1 MIGIKQYIYIAL
13 TIGAISY
20 VWLTDTKI
28 ESLKANVESLKKDIL
43 VSNVNA
49 IECEGTI
56 KEQNEVIQN
65 LAVDYNQSVSE
76 FDAYKKLP
84 AKVKIKKER
93 VIIYRD
99 VNITKPRKERSCEEY
114 KTIES
119 NTYMLDWNK

>member
-13 TIGAISY
+13 ALGAVSY
-20 VWLTDTKI
+20 VWFTNTQI
-28 ESLKANVESLKKDIL
+28 ESLKADVESLKKDIL
-43 VSNVNA
+43 VADVNA
-49 IECEGTI
+49 VECDETL
-56 KEQNEVIQN
+56 KEQNIVIQN
-65 LAVDYNQSVSE
+65 LAVDYNESVTE
-76 FDAYKKLP
+76 FDEYKKLP

-99 VNITKPRKERSCEEY
+99 VNTTKPREERNCEEY